1 MRVAGIIMIIIGS
14 CSFAKAQLSEKE
26 TGPVIEKTAQLIKEH
41 YVFEEKGAKIAA
53 HLVSKYK
60 EGAFRNATSPKI
72 FDSLV
77 TKILRDYSQDG
88 HLFFRYDP
96 ETASAQKTAEAGDGE
111 DLYFYGPKA
120 SENNFGFRE
129 VKVLDGNI
137 GYIKLSEINISEK
150 SLPILYASMR
160 FVANTKALIIDL
172 QNNGGGGSNIGSV
185 FESYFLP
192 KNTTLLEFKSRT
204 GKTEIDKTVPWL
216 TEEKYNKPVYIL
228 VNGGTA
234 SAAEAFAYVLQ
245 ANKKATIVGQ
255 VSAGAAN
262 MNTFYPVNGLY
273 FVSVSTA
280 APTLPGTQ
288 NSWEHKG
295 IQPDHVTTPGE
306 EIKFI
311 KERGK

>member
-1 MRVAGIIMIIIGS
+1 MRVAAIIMIIMWN

-26 TGPVIEKTAQLIKEH
+26 TGAIIERTAQLIKEH

-60 EGAFRNATSPKI
+60 EGAFRNAPTPKI

-77 TKILRDYSQDG
+77 TVVLRDYSQDG
-88 HLFFRYDP
+88 HLFFRYD
-96 ETASAQKTAEAGDGE
+96 TTVKKNTDDNE

-120 SENNFGFRE
+120 AEGNFGFRE
-129 VKVLDGNI
+129 VKILDGNV

-150 SLPILYASMR
+150 SLSILYASMR

-172 QNNGGGGSNIGSV
+172 QSNGGGGSNIGAV

-228 VNGGTA
+228 VNKRTA

-245 ANKKATIVGQ
+245 VHKKATIVGQ

-262 MNTFYPVNGLY
+262 MNVFYPVNDSY
-273 FVSVSTA
+273 FVSVSIA

-295 IQPDHVTTPGE
+295 IQPDHVTVPGE

-311 KERGK
+311 KERAK